1 MSKKEKNVPMVDGVE
16 EPVKKPSKAQRIIGT
31 IINVV
36 LVIAI
41 VLAVLATYIS
51 FTTTSGKEPAVF
63 GLRLYSVQT
72 TSMEP
77 TLMEGDLVISTAV
90 KDPKTLQR
98 NDIITYWT
106 IIDGE
111 RVLNTHRIVEI
122 SEVSGNRGFTTK
134 GDNNSANDAQYVHES
149 DVVGKVGMIG
159 DKYTRLAGVGKAFD
173 FMQTSRGFLLVV
185 VIPVL
190 IFLLYQLIQF
200 FRVLFEY
207 QNVKNRIKFEM
218 ERGRTEDL
226 LADQEANQAAERE
239 RLEAEMREKI
249 RAELLAEQAAAPAEE
264 APAEETAPVEEAPAE
279 ETAPVSEEADV

>member
-1 MSKKEKNVPMVDGVE
+1 MNLQKNNIPVVDGVD
-16 EPVKKPSKAQRIIGT
+16 EPVKAPSTAQRVIG
-31 IINVV
+31 IVVNVV
-36 LVIAI
+36 LILAI
-41 VLAVLATYIS
+41 VLAVMATYVS
-51 FTTTSGKEPAVF
+51 FSTQSGNVPAVF

-77 TLMEGDLVISTAV
+77 TLMKGDLVISTAV
-90 KDPKTLQR
+90 KEPKELKR

-122 SEVSGNRGFTTK
+122 SEVSGSLGFTTK
-134 GDNNSANDAQYVHES
+134 GDNNTTNDAQYVHQK

-159 DKYTRLAGVGKAFD
+159 DNYTRLSGVGKVFD
-173 FMQTSRGFLLVV
+173 YLQTSQGFLLVV

-207 QNVKNRIKFEM
+207 QNVKNRIKFEQ

-226 LADQEANQAAERE
+226 IAEQQANQATERE
-239 RLEAEMREKI
+239 RIEAELREKL
-249 RAELLAEQAAAPAEE
+249 RAELLAEQNQMSVAEE
-264 APAEETAPVEEAPAE
+264 SVAAKETVVAESDGT
-279 ETAPVSEEADV
+279 DV